1 MKLSIVIPA
10 YNEEHYLPATLEA
23 VKLALKDIDG
33 AEVLVVDNMST
44 DRTKDIAIELGARV
58 ITEDIRN
65 IGQVRNSGA
74 ENSTGDVIIFL
85 DADTLVQLG
94 VFEKIADSMSDPRC
108 VGGSVAVAFAK
119 PQRSWL
125 RQFTKL
131 WDFWGR
137 LLKMR
142 GGALQ
147 FARREVFTELE
158 GYDTTIYVGEDI
170 EFHWR
175 LDRLAKKRD
184 GFTAFIEAPIAITS
198 SRRWDKMGLKLLVL
212 GHPALVLSLWRVRA
226 IWNNWYDDAPR

>member
-1 MKLSIVIPA
+1 VKLSIVIPA

-23 VKLALKDIDG
+23 LNVALKAIDDS
-33 AEVLVVDNMST
+33 EVTVVDNMST
-44 DRTKDIAIELGARV
+44 DRTKEIAIELGARV
-58 ITEDIRN
+58 IEEDIRN

-74 ENSTGDVIIFL
+74 DNSTGDVIIFL
-85 DADTLVQLG
+85 DADTLVGPG
-94 VFEKIADSMSDPRC
+94 VFEKISDSMSDPRC
-108 VGGSVAVAFAK
+108 VGGSVAVTFEN

-125 RQFTKL
+125 RSFTKL

-147 FARREVFTELE
+147 FARRDVFTELD
-158 GYDTTIYVGEDI
+158 GYDSTIYVGEDI

-184 GFTAFIEAPIAITS
+184 GFTAFIETPVAITS
-198 SRRWDKMGLKLLVL
+198 SRRWDKMGL
-212 GHPALVLSLWRVRA
+212 
-226 IWNNWYDDAPR
+226 